1 MSAKDEGSPSK
12 RPYSF
17 DDIRATCCSRPGG
30 REQHGKRESAKT
42 SSDEEG
48 AADVLTHRP
57 ATGPAGPT
65 VHGTCKPEGGGPP
78 AHPPDAPG
86 PRRTEPATTA
96 ARPGAPGQTPE
107 PSRRRP
113 GTASSRRRG
122 TPRRKPAPRAGRANP
137 PTRCAGHRPAHRV
150 HPPHLPGI
158 QEPALRWA
166 TLLLEPDAQ
175 LGGAQKHPAWSASR
189 RHTVP
194 VALLGL
200 RGTGPGTRRTFP

>member
-113 GTASSRRRG
+113 GTASSRQRG

-150 HPPHLPGI
+150 HPPHLPRI
-158 QEPALRWA
+158 QVAGTSP
-166 TLLLEPDAQ
+166 
-175 LGGAQKHPAWSASR
+175 
-189 RHTVP
+189 P
-194 VALLGL
+194 VGNPSP
-200 RGTGPGTRRTFP
+200 RTGRTTGRRTEAPPPGQRRGDTPCRRLRC